1 MSENYN
7 KRILVKSGMPFYG
20 FGRRLDVIAPNGK
33 HVMVDLNK
41 EKALHFSH
49 AIYRS
54 LVELGLY
61 KSEMD
66 DLEAHAYAYSVYG
79 TKEGMA
85 LFLMDNGYV
94 SIYLPDKMTEQ
105 AYQEFKKVVQEM
117 EEKEHKDSTFSVGIW
132 HNDNIYEDKLENSI
146 RSLSAG
152 DIEGIIEDIGV
163 LDNKSIGSKQ

>member
-1 MSENYN
+1 
-7 KRILVKSGMPFYG
+7 
-20 FGRRLDVIAPNGK
+20 
-33 HVMVDLNK
+33 
-41 EKALHFSH
+41 
-49 AIYRS
+49 
-54 LVELGLY
+54 
-61 KSEMD
+61 MD
-66 DLEAHAYAYSVYG
+66 DLEAHPYAYSVYG

-85 LFLMDNGYV
+85 LFLMENNLV

-132 HNDNIYEDKLENSI
+132 HNDNIYEDKSENSI